1 MNRRA
6 ADAALV
12 LNTILWGSTFILVK
26 AALREVTPILFLLLR
41 FSLATL
47 ALALIFRGHLKP
59 RPTRALASLTPDPRP
74 LFQDP
79 RPLLPGLF
87 LFAGFFFQVQGL
99 RLTTAPKSAF
109 LTGLTTVLVPFV
121 AALVYKTKPQIS
133 EVVGVMVATLGMG
146 LMTLQSPNGDGSI
159 GSIGR
164 GDVLTLI
171 GAIAFALHIVT
182 LGHFS
187 ALVSL
192 PVLSVAQVGSA
203 ALCALLL
210 LPLAETPR
218 IVLQPVTLWAILIT
232 GLLCTAL
239 AFTIQA
245 WAQRFTTAT
254 RTALIYALEPVV
266 AWITSY
272 VIAGETLSG
281 RAAAGAVLILAG
293 VLLVEMKPLQTAVHP
308 RVQRRTE
315 GL

>member
-1 MNRRA
+1 MRNAHR

-12 LNTILWGSTFILVK
+12 LNTILWGSTFILIK
-26 AALREVTPILFLLLR
+26 AALHNVTPILFLAFR
-41 FSLATL
+41 FSLATV
-47 ALALIFRGHLKP
+47 ALAIIVRG
-59 RPTRALASLTPDPRP
+59 SLFPRP
-74 LFQDP
+74 LTPDP

-87 LFAGFFFQVQGL
+87 LFAGFFFQTQGL

-121 AALVYKTKPQIS
+121 ASIVYKNRPQIS
-133 EVVGVMVATLGMG
+133 EVVGAMVATLGMG
-146 LMTLQSPNGDGSI
+146 LMTLQGPI

-164 GDVLTLI
+164 GDVLTLF
-171 GAIAFALHIVT
+171 GAVAFALHIVT

-187 ALVSL
+187 TLVSF

-203 ALCALLL
+203 AVCALLL
-210 LPLAETPR
+210 LPFAESPR
-218 IVLQPVTLWAILIT
+218 IVWQPLTLWAILIT

-245 WAQRFTTAT
+245 WAQRFTTST

-266 AWITSY
+266 AWATSY
-272 VIAGETLSG
+272 VVAGETLSG
-281 RAAAGAVLILAG
+281 QAAAGAGCILAG
-293 VLLVEMKPLQTAVHP
+293 VVLVELKPLQSGAHP

>member
-1 MNRRA
+1 MRNAHR

-12 LNTILWGSTFILVK
+12 LNTILWGSTFILIK
-26 AALREVTPILFLLLR
+26 AALHNVTPTLFLAFR
-41 FSLATL
+41 FSLATV
-47 ALALIFRGHLKP
+47 ALAIIFRGSLFP
-59 RPTRALASLTPDPRP
+59 RPLTPDPRP
-74 LFQDP
+74 LLP
-79 RPLLPGLF
+79 APLAPGPWPLAPAVPGLF
-87 LFAGFFFQVQGL
+87 LFAGFFFQTQGL

-121 AALVYKTKPQIS
+121 ASIVYKNRPQIS
-133 EVVGVMVATLGMG
+133 EVVGAMVATLGMG
-146 LMTLQSPNGDGSI
+146 LMTLQGPI

-164 GDVLTLI
+164 GDVLTLF
-171 GAIAFALHIVT
+171 GAVAFALHIVT

-187 ALVSL
+187 TLVSF

-203 ALCALLL
+203 AVCALLL
-210 LPLAETPR
+210 LPFAESPR
-218 IVLQPVTLWAILIT
+218 IVWQPLTLWAILIT

-245 WAQRFTTAT
+245 WAQRFTTST

-266 AWITSY
+266 AWATSY
-272 VIAGETLSG
+272 VVAGETLSG
-281 RAAAGAVLILAG
+281 QAAAGAGCILAG
-293 VLLVEMKPLQTAVHP
+293 VVLVELKPLQSGAHP

>member
-1 MNRRA
+1 VNRRK
-6 ADAALV
+6 ADAALA
-12 LNTILWGSTFILVK
+12 LNTVLWGCTFVLVK
-26 AALREVTPILFLLLR
+26 SALGHISPTLFLAFR
-41 FSLATL
+41 FGLATV
-47 ALALIFRGHLKP
+47 ALALIFRRDL
-59 RPTRALASLTPDPRP
+59 RPWMPDRRA
-74 LFQDP
+74 
-79 RPLLPGLF
+79 LLPGLC
-87 LFAGFFFQVQGL
+87 LFAGFFFQTQGL
-99 RLTTAPKSAF
+99 RFTTAAKSAF

-121 AALVYKTKPQIS
+121 ASIVYKTRPQIF
-133 EVVGVMVATLGMG
+133 EVVGAMVATLGMG
-146 LMTLQSPNGDGSI
+146 LMTLQGPI

-187 ALVSL
+187 ALVSF

-203 ALCALLL
+203 AVCALLL
-210 LPLAETPR
+210 LPMAESPR
-218 IVLQPVTLWAILIT
+218 IEWHPLTIWAILIT

-245 WAQRFTTAT
+245 WAQRFTTST

-272 VIAGETLSG
+272 IVAGETLSG
-281 RAAAGAVLILAG
+281 RAAGGAALILAG
-293 VLLVEMKPLQTAVHP
+293 VVLVEMKPLQSGVHP

-315 GL
+315 GI